1 MIQPIYTS
9 VSNADIVSCGK
20 RGSIIKSDPIP
31 LLRDNYLGEYRTEL
45 EKAKVRKSLGILDS
59 QVLKWGNISG
69 YIEKQ
74 EDLVQYVESKWNYKT
89 ELNSDIKNIQDA
101 MDYALYFVTNFKG
114 EHDAIVEITEEIT
127 NINENI
133 SQINLSIEQN
143 STDID
148 TLEKSLEETNKAITQ
163 LNEDLKSID
172 VDANI
177 LAWVKAKL
185 KDSKTIELVDDNSLE
200 VIISQQENNAI
211 QILENSG
218 LYVLDLSKNITEVNQ
233 TVENLRTDINESL
246 KNYVT
251 KEELGGDDFNFVNEN
266 DFNQHIQ
273 QANAKFEEINSELNK
288 TVKTGEDGHVDTLY
302 VNTISKNNNDDNI
315 KVSNSFEVTDNIPL
329 DVRFIRENLDDLYNL
344 PASVCYSGM
353 GVIVNSQS
361 SLYILR
367 KPEEGITINQEYIS
381 NPNNWKCPE
390 DLVTIALTRE
400 DYESLEEIN
409 PNVFYYIYEDEISKT
424 KEPLRKDFSSE
435 EEFNVAWQEWV
446 NSLKILSQEYM
457 SASWGVEI
465 ENKLSEKASNS
476 SVSILL
482 EEIEKI
488 KGTGDGPS
496 LESLNNSIQELQHVD
511 SSIKEVLNEVLF
523 KEEEGESGRLVNVEQ
538 KINTV
543 EQNLSNYVTKD
554 YIQDSSNDFIFLKKN
569 DYQQDQEQFKSELSN
584 QINTK
589 NVQSE
594 EISTKNIL
602 LNDKSINIT
611 EDRLNYDSNVLAY
624 LEEIPTLKVLSQSEY
639 DKLEQYDEE
648 IYYYTYD
655 TEESLITEKK
665 LQDKIKK
672 LEDQIQIVIN
682 NTVSKEEYNNLLE
695 RINALEQNS

>member
-1 MIQPIYTS
+1 
-9 VSNADIVSCGK
+9 
-20 RGSIIKSDPIP
+20 
-31 LLRDNYLGEYRTEL
+31 
-45 EKAKVRKSLGILDS
+45 
-59 QVLKWGNISG
+59 
-69 YIEKQ
+69 
-74 EDLVQYVESKWNYKT
+74 
-89 ELNSDIKNIQDA
+89 
-101 MDYALYFVTNFKG
+101 
-114 EHDAIVEITEEIT
+114 
-127 NINENI
+127 
-133 SQINLSIEQN
+133 
-143 STDID
+143 
-148 TLEKSLEETNKAITQ
+148 
-163 LNEDLKSID
+163 
-172 VDANI
+172 
-177 LAWVKAKL
+177 
-185 KDSKTIELVDDNSLE
+185 
-200 VIISQQENNAI
+200 
-211 QILENSG
+211 
-218 LYVLDLSKNITEVNQ
+218 
-233 TVENLRTDINESL
+233 
-246 KNYVT
+246 
-251 KEELGGDDFNFVNEN
+251 
-266 DFNQHIQ
+266 
-273 QANAKFEEINSELNK
+273 
-288 TVKTGEDGHVDTLY
+288 
-302 VNTISKNNNDDNI
+302 
-315 KVSNSFEVTDNIPL
+315 
-329 DVRFIRENLDDLYNL
+329 
-344 PASVCYSGM
+344 
-353 GVIVNSQS
+353 
-361 SLYILR
+361 
-367 KPEEGITINQEYIS
+367 
-381 NPNNWKCPE
+381 
-390 DLVTIALTRE
+390 
-400 DYESLEEIN
+400 
-409 PNVFYYIYEDEISKT
+409 
-424 KEPLRKDFSSE
+424 
-435 EEFNVAWQEWV
+435 
-446 NSLKILSQEYM
+446 M